1 MRAIQQIRK
10 SISEDILNYT
20 QVIEALHDYKKPRDV
35 INTLL
40 KNNDLIRVKKGLY
53 VFGELWRKK
62 QISIETLANLIY
74 GPSVVSA
81 DYVLSKVGL
90 IPEHVTTITSITS
103 GRTRNFDTPFGKFTY
118 KQIRKE
124 LVGFGVEVHQSV
136 KGNYFIANPL
146 KALADKVWFDKR
158 FKPTSPKSYEEY
170 LFDDLR
176 IDRDI
181 LENYLEIDFLNYLV
195 KAYEARKIT
204 WFIQYLKKEF
214 NKNE

>member
-1 MRAIQQIRK
+1 MKAIQQIRK

-146 KALADKVWFDKR
+146 KALADKVWLDKR
-158 FKPTSPKSYEEY
+158 IKPTSPKSYEEY

-176 IDRDI
+176 IDRD
-181 LENYLEIDFLNYLV
+181 LLRNYLEMDYLNGLDEVY
-195 KAYEARKIT
+195 KARKIT
-204 WFIQYLKKEF
+204 WFVQYIKKIFE
-214 NKNE
+214 